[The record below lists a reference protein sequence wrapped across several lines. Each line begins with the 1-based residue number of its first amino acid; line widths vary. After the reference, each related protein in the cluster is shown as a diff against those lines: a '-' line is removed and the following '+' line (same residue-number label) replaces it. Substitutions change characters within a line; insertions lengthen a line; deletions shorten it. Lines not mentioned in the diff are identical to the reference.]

1 MSEEEGKTLDEL
13 EAEYAAELKKKVQ
26 FLKDDNE
33 AKEKADSD
41 AKAALEADKLEAEK
55 IEADSELVKKI
66 AATYGLTEVGDAE
79 VDVDPDG
86 AENSK
91 KPTNKLADFHSEYL
105 KSKGINRVEYGS
117 SAFVAGN
124 MGYAYTDSDTG
135 CEDDVSAWTKADVF
149 ADLIW
154 QAAQCGRQLSGVI
167 TMRGVDI
174 NAGDGLVVQ
183 IKAINASSMGSALDP
198 CECSACSSNV
208 FTTYSLTLK
217 RYDIYKV
224 LCNLDIFSVGD
235 SYKAAVVES
244 MSRAF
249 ISGIDA
255 LIWTAISGAVAGFS
269 EQLAVAADCDPAAPS
284 NGCCNYGTELYKEI
298 IELEAKMREAGYGP
312 DFFLILNPRVAT
324 YLKYKEGGNYP
335 PWVAEVQMEG
345 NTIVKIGNIKV
356 IEYCGA
362 TSCTADS
369 EAVMAVMVDQ
379 KRAVGEAYGKR
390 PSFKTDEDPI
400 ECDSQKLI
408 ERAYIAVDALDLNA
422 IGHII
427 NPTVE

>member
-1 MSEEEGKTLDEL
+1 MSEDKGKTLEEL
-13 EAEYAAELKKKVQ
+13 EAEYAAELEKRTQ
-26 FLKDDNE
+26 AMKDDRA
-33 AKEKADSD
+33 AKEQADAD
-41 AKAALEADKLEAEK
+41 AKAALDADKLEADK
-55 IEADSELVKKI
+55 IEADNELVKKI
-66 AATYGLTEVGDAE
+66 AATYGLEPVSSVEDS
-79 VDVDPDG
+79 VDPG
-86 AENSK
+86 AGAASK
-91 KPTNKLADFHSEYL
+91 KPTNKLADFHAKFL
-105 KSKGINRVEYGS
+105 KNRDIKRVEYGS
-117 SAFVAGN
+117 AEFIAGDL
-124 MGYAYTDSDTG
+124 GFAYTDSDTG
-135 CEDDVSAWTKADVF
+135 CEDDVSAWKKEDVF

-154 QAAQCGRQLSGVI
+154 HAAECDKQLAGVI

-174 NAGDGLVVQ
+174 NAGDGLTVQ
-183 IKAINASSMGSALDP
+183 IKAINASSMGSDLDP
-198 CECSACSSNV
+198 CECAACSSNV

-224 LCNLDIFSVGD
+224 LCNLDIFSIGD
-235 SYKAAVVES
+235 SYKAAVIET
-244 MSRAF
+244 MGRGF

-255 LIWTAISGAVAGFS
+255 LIWTAISGATPGFS
-269 EQLAVAADCDPAAPS
+269 EQLAVAASCDPVEPS
-284 NGCCNYGTELYKEI
+284 DGCCTYGTSLYKEI

-312 DFFLILNPRVAT
+312 DFWLILNPRVAT

-345 NTIVKIGNIKV
+345 NTLVKIGNIKV

-390 PSFKTDEDPI
+390 PTFKTDEDPI
-400 ECDSQKLI
+400 ECDSQKLVM
-408 ERAYIAVDALDLNA
+408 RAYVAVKALDLNA